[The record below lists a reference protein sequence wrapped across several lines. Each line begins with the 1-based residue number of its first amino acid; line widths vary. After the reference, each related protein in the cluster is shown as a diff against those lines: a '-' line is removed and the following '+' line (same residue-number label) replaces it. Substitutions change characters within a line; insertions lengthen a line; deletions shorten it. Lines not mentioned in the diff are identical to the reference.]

1 MQKYANPGC
10 LWMVDELCGDLPDAT
25 GFSNTGRQVDGLT
38 AVEWRSS
45 SSGIRAASSMSN
57 AAADGSE
64 D

>member
-1 MQKYANPGC
+1 
-10 LWMVDELCGDLPDAT
+10 MVDELCGDLPEAT
-25 GFSNTGRQVDGLT
+25 GFSNTGRKVDGLT